1 MAAAR
6 GIVVVN
12 SMGNE
17 GYNPWLYMIAP
28 ADGDSVLSIG
38 AVDIYGDRVAFSSVG
53 PTYDGRTKPDVMAL
67 GLAAYVAT
75 TGDTASYANASGTS
89 FSCPLTA
96 GAVGLLVQAH
106 PDWSPMDI
114 IEALRSTATQSSSPD
129 TLMGWGI
136 VQAHDARYS
145 GWAGVESGE
154 VPAARVIWAS
164 PNPTSRGTLVEFIL
178 PERGRALVSICDANG
193 RLVRTLT
200 DRVLPA
206 GPHALK
212 WDGRDESSHPVA
224 SGVYFARLRAAG
236 GVRSSTKVAVVR

>member
-1 MAAAR
+1 M
-6 GIVVVN
+6 
-12 SMGNE
+12 
-17 GYNPWLYMIAP
+17 
-28 ADGDSVLSIG
+28 
-38 AVDIYGDRVAFSSVG
+38 
-53 PTYDGRTKPDVMAL
+53 
-67 GLAAYVAT
+67 AT

-136 VQAHDARYS
+136 VQAHDARYAN
-145 GWAGVESGE
+145 WAGVESGE
-154 VPAARVIWAS
+154 VPVARVIWAS
-164 PNPTSRGTLVEFIL
+164 PNPTSRGTLIGLIL
-178 PERGRALVSICDANG
+178 PERGRALVAIYDASG

-200 DRVLPA
+200 DRVLSA
-206 GPHALK
+206 GPHALR